1 MATVS
6 PRPIE
11 LRLLQTFVTVATE
24 GNVSRASEKLFLSQP
39 AVSQQLKEL
48 GRLTGLTLLKRTA
61 GGMVLTREGSVL
73 LAHAE
78 RLLEGAADF
87 SIAAQ
92 RLARGAGG
100 RLRIGTILDRE
111 FTRLGAFLH
120 ELVNHAPE
128 IEPEL
133 QHGTSGAVLARLLA
147 REIDVGYYV
156 GDAQAD
162 AARAPRVGR
171 AAVAVHVE
179 ALTRFTYRVIAP
191 RGWGPR
197 VLGRDWVD
205 LVRLPWI
212 LTPPDS
218 VHARLLAEVLAPL
231 GLKQQQV
238 ALVDQEASM
247 LALVRSG
254 VGLSLARDAIAI
266 RESQSEGLVVADRV
280 QLETSLSFVCR
291 SAARRTPVVEAA
303 LAALGRAWRR

>member
-1 MATVS
+1 MS
-6 PRPIE
+6 SRPVE
-11 LRLLQTFVTVATE
+11 LRLLQTFVTVARE
-24 GNVSRASEKLFLSQP
+24 GNVSRAAEKLFLSQP

-48 GRLTGLTLLKRTA
+48 GRFTGLTLFTRTA
-61 GGMVLTREGSVL
+61 TGVVLTREGSTL
-73 LAHAE
+73 LAHGE
-78 RLLEGAADF
+78 RVLESAADF
-87 SIAAQ
+87 SVAAQ
-92 RLARGAGG
+92 RLARGVRG
-100 RLRIGTILDRE
+100 RLRIGTILDPE

-133 QHGTSGAVLARLLA
+133 QHGTSGAVLAKLLA
-147 REIDVGYYV
+147 REIDVAYYV

-162 AARAPRVGR
+162 AARGPKAGR
-171 AAVAVHVE
+171 TAAAVHAE
-179 ALTRFTYRVIAP
+179 TLTRFTYRVIAP

-197 VLGRDWVD
+197 VLGRDWAD

-218 VHARLLAEVLAPL
+218 VHARLLAGVLVPL

-254 VGLSLARDAIAI
+254 VGLSLARDSTAI
-266 RESQSEGLVVADRV
+266 RESQSEGLVVADEV
-280 QLETSLSFVCR
+280 QLETTLSFVCR
-291 SAARRTPVVEAA
+291 TAARRTALVEAA
-303 LAALGRAWRR
+303 LAALARAWRQ

>member
-1 MATVS
+1 MS
-6 PRPIE
+6 SRPIE
-11 LRLLQTFVTVATE
+11 LRLLQTFVTVAAE
-24 GNVSRASEKLFLSQP
+24 GNVSRAAEKLFLSQP

-48 GRLTGLTLLKRTA
+48 ARVTGLALFTRSAT
-61 GGMVLTREGSVL
+61 GVVLTREGSVL

-78 RLLEGAADF
+78 RVLDNAADF
-87 SIAAQ
+87 SVAAQ
-92 RLARGAGG
+92 RLAHGVGG
-100 RLRIGTILDRE
+100 RLRIGTILDPE
-111 FTRLGAFLH
+111 FTRLGAFLR

-147 REIDVGYYV
+147 REIDVAYYV
-156 GDAQAD
+156 GDAPAD
-162 AARAPRVGR
+162 ATRLPKVGR
-171 AAVAVHVE
+171 AGAAVHAE

-197 VLGRDWVD
+197 VLGRGWGE

-218 VHARLLAEVLAPL
+218 VHARLLAGVLAPL

-266 RESQSEGLVVADRV
+266 RESQSEGLVVADQV
-280 QLETSLSFVCR
+280 QLETTLSFVCR
-291 SAARRTPVVEAA
+291 AAARRTPVVEAA
-303 LAALGRAWRR
+303 LAALARAWRH

>member
-1 MATVS
+1 MNA
-6 PRPIE
+6 RPIE
-11 LRLLQTFVTVATE
+11 LRLLQTFVTVAME
-24 GNVSRASEKLFLSQP
+24 GNVSRASERLFLSQP

-48 GRLTGLTLLKRTA
+48 GRLTGLTLLNRTA
-61 GGMVLTREGSVL
+61 TGMALTREGSVL

-100 RLRIGTILDRE
+100 RLRIGTILDPE

-133 QHGTSGAVLARLLA
+133 QHGTSGAVLGRLLA

-156 GDAQAD
+156 GDARAD
-162 AARAPRVGR
+162 AARAPKVSR
-171 AAVAVHVE
+171 AAAAVHVE

-197 VLGRDWVD
+197 VLGRDWAD

-218 VHARLLAEVLAPL
+218 VHARLLADVLAPL

-266 RESQSEGLVVADRV
+266 HESQTEGLVVADQV

-291 SAARRTPVVEAA
+291 STARRTPVVEAA
-303 LAALGRAWRR
+303 LAALGRAWRG